1 MKFVKKLSVI
11 LVLMITTTLVGCG
24 GNTPSNV
31 VSEYFNKVKKGN
43 ANVQELFNIIEE
55 DNQEILEEDKLSKE
69 LSDKLLKSMKKLTYK
84 INSEEV
90 NGDSAIVNVTVNS
103 MDLGEVFAKVIQESF
118 SYALAQAFSGMEMSD
133 EEGEMY
139 INDLFVKYLDEVSY
153 SEKTDNILLN
163 KIDGKWKIDKNES
176 LTKLVMGIDS
186 SVFESF
192 E

>member
-1 MKFVKKLSVI
+1 MKFVKQLSII
-11 LVLMITTTLVGCG
+11 LILMITTTLYGCG